1 MDMCKNKKTN
11 LLHPVPIL
19 ATPTGAGYGLQKLLN
34 LNLFLF
40 SEKSKLFSGKI
51 EEIGNILMVIYYEK
65 GL

>member
-1 MDMCKNKKTN
+1 MDMCKNKKSN

>member
-1 MDMCKNKKTN
+1 M
-11 LLHPVPIL
+11 PIL